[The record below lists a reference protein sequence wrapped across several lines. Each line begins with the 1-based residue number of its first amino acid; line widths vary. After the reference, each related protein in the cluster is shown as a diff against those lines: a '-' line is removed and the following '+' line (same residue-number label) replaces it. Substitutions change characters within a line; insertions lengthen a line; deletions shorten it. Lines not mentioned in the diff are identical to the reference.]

1 MPSSASLSSPGVAVR
16 AFVVFAAGYFM
27 SYGLRTVQAV
37 IAPLLTDEL
46 HLASGELGLLSSAYL
61 LSFALM
67 QLPLGWWLDRHG
79 SRRVESALLLIAA
92 AGCAVFAM
100 SHTLAMLFVGRALV
114 GAGVSACLMA
124 AYTFYRRWM
133 PMERQG
139 QLAAMMLVAG
149 TAGALASTLPVAWLA
164 AWLGWR
170 GVFWICAA
178 VFAALSVAV
187 FTALPR
193 STDPAPHA
201 AGSLESSYR
210 DVFGHAAFLRALPL
224 GIFTQGGL
232 IALQSL
238 WLGPWLHRVVGLDA
252 IATGE
257 ALFAYNLAVLV
268 SYVSVSVLTARHP
281 GLSLARLF
289 VPGFGAIAILL
300 PVAIVWTAPE
310 SRWLWAVLAVG
321 VPATA
326 MLQTHVA
333 LGFPR
338 QVAGRA
344 YTAFNLVVFVGAF
357 AVQWGLGLAIDLF
370 EAVGVNARAAHQASF
385 AALWV
390 VQAGALAWYGL
401 RRPAGA
407 PASA

>member
-1 MPSSASLSSPGVAVR
+1 MPSSPLSAGVAVR
-16 AFVVFAAGYFM
+16 AFAVFAAGYFM

-37 IAPLLTDEL
+37 IAPLLTEEL
-46 HLASGELGLLSSAYL
+46 HLASGDLGLLSSAYL

-92 AGCAVFAM
+92 VGCAVFAV
-100 SHTLAMLFVGRALV
+100 SRTLPMLFLGRALV

-170 GVFWICAA
+170 GVFWVCAA
-178 VFAALSVAV
+178 VFAALAVAV
-187 FTALPR
+187 FTVLPR
-193 STDPAPHA
+193 STDPVPHP
-201 AGSLESSYR
+201 AGSLESGYR
-210 DVFGHAAFLRALPL
+210 DVFAHPAFLQSLPL
-224 GIFTQGGL
+224 GVFTQGGL

-238 WLGPWLHRVVGLDA
+238 WLGPWLHRVVGLEG

-257 ALFAYNLAVLV
+257 ALFVYNLVVLV
-268 SYVSVSVLTARHP
+268 SYVAVSVLTARRP

-289 VPGFGAIAILL
+289 VPGFGAIAVLL
-300 PVAIVWTAPE
+300 PIGIVWTAPE
-310 SRWLWAVLAVG
+310 SRWLWAVLALG

-333 LGFPR
+333 LGFPK
-338 QVAGRA
+338 QMAGRA

-357 AVQWGLGLAIDLF
+357 AVQWGLGVTIDLF
-370 EAVGVNARAAHQASF
+370 EAAGIDVRTAHQASF
-385 AALWV
+385 AALWAA
-390 VQAGALAWYGL
+390 QLGALAWYGF
-401 RRPAGA
+401 RRPAAA